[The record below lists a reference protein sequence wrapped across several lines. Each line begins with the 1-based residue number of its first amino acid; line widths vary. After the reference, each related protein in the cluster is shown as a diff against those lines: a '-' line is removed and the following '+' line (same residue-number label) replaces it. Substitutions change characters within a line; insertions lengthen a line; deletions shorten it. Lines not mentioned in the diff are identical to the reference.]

1 MSGLITIIPAT
12 IKSLFSVL
20 VTCTI
25 SISIWLVFQLSK
37 INKRYKAFIKYEIAA
52 WEKES
57 IANSIYDDWG
67 PVLSGIKLQYAQT
80 VKHLPQS
87 PPAAIGINQHL
98 DDVIISMRHTA
109 ASLAPTA
116 LAIVGLAPAIINL
129 VRKIHIKNLQAVSIS
144 QSLPKMPYAL
154 SLAIYRVVENL
165 LLPKGIPA
173 SSCNTSF
180 AVFAKGSNVHIN
192 IEKIKSKQSQ
202 LNKELI
208 HKNLLNMLQIRVAIL
223 QGSLIITEFNYFTN
237 TCYASSSIKKN

>member
-12 IKSLFSVL
+12 IKSLLSVL

-37 INKRYKAFIKYEIAA
+37 INKRHKAFIKYEIAA
-52 WEKES
+52 WEKERES

-80 VKHLPQS
+80 AKHLPQS

-98 DDVIISMRHTA
+98 DDVIISMRNTA
-109 ASLAPTA
+109 ASIAPTA
-116 LAIVGLAPAIINL
+116 LAIVGLASAIINL
-129 VRKIHIKNLQAVSIS
+129 VRKIPEKNLQAVSIS
-144 QSLPKMPYAL
+144 QSLPKIPYAL

-165 LLPKGIPA
+165 LLPKGILA
-173 SSCNTSF
+173 SSCNASF
-180 AVFAKGSNVHIN
+180 AIYAKGSDIHIN
-192 IEKIKSKQSQ
+192 IEKIKIKQSQ

-237 TCYASSSIKKN
+237 TCYASSSKN